1 MTLQHRGLLILIFIS
16 SENYFKISFEKIW
29 NSEEGLL
36 LLLLQIIN
44 II

>member
-1 MTLQHRGLLILIFIS
+1 MIKKNNFIS

-36 LLLLQIIN
+36 LLLLQI
-44 II
+44 